1 MRAELRHASQIENLM
16 RPDPSGRNWQPDQIR
31 TRDQAEREAWT
42 IRLFLKEPCRNSKD
56 GIDVLRERIN
66 RIPECFADIRNP
78 LLVALDNHPIT
89 PTK

>member
-1 MRAELRHASQIENLM
+1 M
-16 RPDPSGRNWQPDQIR
+16 
-31 TRDQAEREAWT
+31 
-42 IRLFLKEPCRNSKD
+42 FLKEPFRNSKD

-78 LLVALDNHPIT
+78 LLVALDNLPIT